1 MRVIITDKKVGD
13 WAAVYVAKKLMNL
26 NLQKKDRLY

>member
-13 WAAVYVAKKLMNL
+13 WAAVYVAKKLMSL
-26 NLQKKDRLY
+26 NLQKKNLLF